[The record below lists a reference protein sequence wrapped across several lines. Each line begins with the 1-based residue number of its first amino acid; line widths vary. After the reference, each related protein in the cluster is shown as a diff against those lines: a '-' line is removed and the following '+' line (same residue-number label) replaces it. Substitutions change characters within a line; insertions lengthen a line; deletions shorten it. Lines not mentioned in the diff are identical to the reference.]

1 MERGAGADRMSLTT
15 VKCAFEFAMADVL
28 SADDREEFWLRM
40 LAYMVKDV
48 GGHTLYWHVPMKV
61 PDITLKRR
69 QGDLF
74 ARLRAEGM
82 KQRQIA
88 DATGCSQSTVCR
100 GLDLIQPSAVSE
112 SAA

>member
-1 MERGAGADRMSLTT
+1 MSLTS

-28 SADDREEFWLRM
+28 SADDREELWLKM
-40 LAYMVKDV
+40 LAYMVNDV
-48 GGHTLYWHVPMKV
+48 GGQTLYWHVPMKI
-61 PDITLKRR
+61 PDIALRRR

-88 DATGCSQSTVCR
+88 DVAGCSQSTVSR
-100 GLDLIQPSAVSE
+100 GLDLMQPSAVSE